1 MVANTDPVLAYDAG
15 LRLQR
20 EMGCSS
26 LHEQQEALL
35 RVALEG
41 DDVSEEMSPQDV
53 SSVTVNPKY
62 LETQTITIHNRA
74 PGTTADTL

>member
-41 DDVSEEMSPQDV
+41 DDVSE
-53 SSVTVNPKY
+53 
-62 LETQTITIHNRA
+62 
-74 PGTTADTL
+74 